1 MLQRIQSIFLL
12 VSGAAFFLLFT
23 VSFATSNKV
32 ESGIFADQA
41 YSITDNPILIGL
53 AGLGGALALFNIF
66 NYRNRDLQLRLG
78 YLIIVLCIL
87 LPLVAGLLLFT
98 QYSKMASDL
107 IIDDGLGIYLPI
119 LALITTILA
128 IRFIKKDDKLV
139 RSSDRLR

>member
-12 VSGAAFFLLFT
+12 VSGIAFFLLFA

-32 ESGIFADQA
+32 EAGIFTDQA

-53 AGLGGALALFNIF
+53 TVIGGGLALFNIF
-66 NYRNRDLQLRLG
+66 IYKNRSLQMRLG
-78 YLIIVLCIL
+78 YVIIVLSIL
-87 LPLVAGLLLFT
+87 LPLVASLLFFN
-98 QYSKMASDL
+98 QYSQMESD
-107 IIDDGLGIYLPI
+107 IEINEGFGIGLPI

-128 IRFIKKDDKLV
+128 NRFIKKDDKLV